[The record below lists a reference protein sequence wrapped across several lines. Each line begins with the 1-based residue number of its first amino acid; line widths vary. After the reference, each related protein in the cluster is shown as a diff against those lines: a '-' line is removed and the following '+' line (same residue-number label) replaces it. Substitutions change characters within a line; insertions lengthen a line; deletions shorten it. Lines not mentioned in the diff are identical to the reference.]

1 MARDASPVLP
11 EGAAVLPEGAPV
23 LPEGAR
29 VVSHGAVEIY
39 LSGDIDVSNAS
50 VVLDQV
56 HEALASEPEC
66 VILDASGVTFMS
78 SSGVS
83 ALLASDRWCK
93 AANVPLVLRAPS
105 RQVLRLLQL
114 TATTPLFD
122 IRS

>member
-1 MARDASPVLP
+1 MARDASPVIP
-11 EGAAVLPEGAPV
+11 
-23 LPEGAR
+23 R
-29 VVSHGAVEIY
+29 GAVEIF

-50 VVLDQV
+50 LVLDQV
-56 HEALASEPEC
+56 RQALASEPDS

-93 AANVPLVLRAPS
+93 DAKVPLVLRAPS

-114 TATTPLFD
+114 TATMSLFD
-122 IRS
+122 VRL